1 MFYYTFSVIN
11 TMFVSCTALLFW
23 QHSSNS
29 GIKIVHISIEHFLW
43 NPSDFFS
50 DDVLSCLW
58 IVFTNAVFQAPPGWR
73 EMSLP
78 HRKLCLRYS
87 SVLFEKW
94 GATSE
99 ILKVSIFFQ
108 KLLPRKNWDI
118 FVGHHVESIHL
129 LQNDLRIYFCVL
141 ESFWDK

>member
-1 MFYYTFSVIN
+1 MHR
-11 TMFVSCTALLFW
+11 TAVW
-23 QHSSNS
+23 QYSSNS
-29 GIKIVHISIEHFLW
+29 DIKIVHISIEHFLR

-58 IVFTNAVFQAPPGWR
+58 IVFTNAVFQVPPGWR
-73 EMSLP
+73 EMNLP
-78 HRKLCLRYS
+78 HQKLYLRYS

-99 ILKVSIFFQ
+99 ILKVSIFLQ
-108 KLLPRKNWDI
+108 KLLPRKNRDI
-118 FVGHHVESIHL
+118 FVGQPVESIHL

-141 ESFWDK
+141 ESFRDK